1 MKISK
6 LQKKIGQFT
15 LQIEEL
21 YLESGKVHG
30 LIGTNG
36 CGKTTLS
43 IITKDLAIVFFSF
56 QEYFLR
62 GYFLHNSSGGH
73 LYKPFLFVLTE

>member
-30 LIGTNG
+30 LIGTMAAENN
-36 CGKTTLS
+36 
-43 IITKDLAIVFFSF
+43 SF
-56 QEYFLR
+56 QADT
-62 GYFLHNSSGGH
+62 GDIGSG
-73 LYKPFLFVLTE
+73 

>member
-43 IITKDLAIVFFSF
+43 KLIQGYWFRMAGGLITRD
-56 QEYFLR
+56 
-62 GYFLHNSSGGH
+62 
-73 LYKPFLFVLTE
+73 